1 MATITLQ
8 SSDGQNCEVDVEIA
22 KESGTIRTML
32 NDLGIEEADEE
43 KEVFII
49 TINMLIISIICLI
62 MNQSGGSPAQ
72 RQRQD
77 PCEGD

>member
-1 MATITLQ
+1 MATITLR
-8 SSDGQNCEVDVEIA
+8 SSDGQTCEVDVEIA

-49 TINMLIISIICLI
+49 PINMLI
-62 MNQSGGSPAQ
+62 
-72 RQRQD
+72 
-77 PCEGD
+77 

>member
-22 KESGTIRTML
+22 KESGTIGNML
-32 NDLGIEEADEE
+32 DDLGIEEADEE

-49 TINMLIISIICLI
+49 TINMLI
-62 MNQSGGSPAQ
+62 
-72 RQRQD
+72 
-77 PCEGD
+77 